1 MELANRT
8 EPDSSHEAGGRAEAR
23 SNIFVDA
30 TIASDGMCGPI
41 RIRNLSSVGALI
53 EGQKVPSEGSRV
65 RLSRGDLR
73 IAGTIAWQNGERAG
87 VCFDSVVSVPE
98 WLPRSRRGQ
107 QQRIDKVVHALKSS
121 APGPAGSVVL
131 PVQSPMDLRTE
142 LLGLEHSLR
151 RIAEDLA
158 HDIAMC
164 ELHLHDVQLI
174 DIAAQTL
181 ARVAAIVDE
190 KGFRAVDQ

>member
-8 EPDSSHEAGGRAEAR
+8 EPVSSPEAGGRAEVR

-30 TIASDGMCGPI
+30 TIASDDGCGPI

-53 EGQKVPSEGSRV
+53 EGHGVPTEGSRV
-65 RLSRGDLR
+65 RLSRGDLK
-73 IAGTIAWQNGERAG
+73 ISGTIAWQSGDRAG
-87 VCFDSVVSVPE
+87 VRFDSVVSVPE

-107 QQRIDKVVHALKSS
+107 QQRIDKVVHAFKSS
-121 APGPAGSVVL
+121 APGPAGSVAL
-131 PVQSPMDLRTE
+131 PVHSPVDLRAE
-142 LLGLEHSLR
+142 LLGLENSLR

-158 HDIAMC
+158 RDIAMC

-181 ARVAAIVDE
+181 SRVTAIVDE
-190 KGFRAVDQ
+190 TGFRSADQ